1 MSESDPVSVAV
12 QQIREVQP
20 GVRLDS
26 LVEKL
31 DVDQVAVYEAIV
43 GGSTYKDAAETT
55 GVGRS
60 RIFYWLRV
68 DPYFKAAINAWKA
81 EQNESANA
89 RLSKLTDKAVNNV
102 EKALDSGDVK
112 VSYNFLKDRGL
123 LGKQKEGAVDPAV
136 VRQQI
141 ITELVGPSAL
151 AGGRALINLLAE
163 AGLSAD
169 QQRHLLTEALAP
181 LQLEDRR

>member
-31 DVDQVAVYEAIV
+31 DVDQVAVYQAVV
-43 GGSTYKDAAETT
+43 GGMTYKDAAESA

-60 RIFYWLRV
+60 TIFYWLRS

-81 EQNESANA
+81 EQNEAANA
-89 RLSKLTDKAVNNV
+89 RLSKMTDKAVNNV
-102 EKALDSGDVK
+102 EKALDNGDAK
-112 VSYNFLKDRGL
+112 VSYQFLKDRGL
-123 LGKQKEGAVDPAV
+123 LAKQKEGAVDPAV

-141 ITELVGPSAL
+141 IAEFAGQSAL
-151 AGGRALINLLAE
+151 AGGRALINLLTA
-163 AGLSAD
+163 AGLSRD
-169 QQRHLLTEALAP
+169 QQRHVLSEALRP
-181 LQLEDRR
+181 LQIEDRR